1 MLFLN
6 YLHCWQ
12 LFSPWNLSYL
22 KKNWVTWIIDDHHG
36 NQHVNKNEVFNACVM
51 RNREKRE
58 QMYRTSLPFN
68 SSRCVGLKHSTFLEQ
83 CLLLIL
89 RPRYCPCNTI
99 YYNTMRVHILKLFIA
114 SRKRNKKF
122 NELKWKDVI
131 LFVRLAQSPLVV
143 PRYWWHP
150 VHYLISVGSHIETL
164 AYAVVNEIF
173 IKAVYL
179 DSWSMRL

>member
-1 MLFLN
+1 MKFIIS
-6 YLHCWQ
+6 Q
-12 LFSPWNLSYL
+12 SF

-36 NQHVNKNEVFNACVM
+36 NQHVNTNEVFNACVM
-51 RNREKRE
+51 RNRGKRE

-68 SSRCVGLKHSTFLEQ
+68 SLRCVGLKHSTFLEQ

-89 RPRYCPCNTI
+89 RSCYCPCNTI
-99 YYNTMRVHILKLFIA
+99 YYNTMGVHILKLFIA
-114 SRKRNKKF
+114 LRKRNKKF
-122 NELKWKDVI
+122 NELKLKDVI
-131 LFVRLAQSPLVV
+131 LFVRLIFARIITTRLVV
-143 PRYWWHP
+143 PRFWRHP

-179 DSWSMRL
+179 NSWSMRV